1 MPFKFFSPDNR
12 PLAWAQISHQKVRLL
27 VAVGGIAFANILIF
41 MQLGFLSLFRNGA
54 TVVPESLNGDL
65 FLLDDSAEYLG
76 SPGFDRRRLY
86 QAAAVEGVTATMPLY
101 IRDGSWAYG
110 EYSSFGVRLFAFNPA
125 QEVFNILEV
134 NQQRSLL
141 HRPQS
146 ILFDRMSSSSFGPV
160 SEGIDQGLVTALLNN
175 QKAEVVGL
183 FSLGNSFFLG
193 SGNVMMSDASYRRW
207 FGDSA
212 ADRVHVGIITLAA
225 GAEPEA
231 VKAGIAASVP
241 GVEVFTHEEL
251 IAKELAYHETNPTG
265 PIFTFGAVMGFV
277 VGVVIVYQVLYADIN
292 DHLNEYATLKAIG
305 YSNRSLLS
313 VVIQEALLLGV
324 MGFIPGYGISLGMYW
339 FLVYLTELELV
350 MRASIAA
357 SVFALTML
365 MCLFSATIAS
375 RKLRSAD
382 PADVF

>member
-125 QEVFNILEV
+125 QEVFNIPEV

-141 HRPQS
+141 HRPRS
-146 ILFDRMSSSSFGPV
+146 ILFDRMSNSSFGPV
-160 SEGIDQGLVTALLNN
+160 SEEMDQSLVTALLNN

-193 SGNVMMSDASYRRW
+193 SGNVIMSDASYRRW

-212 ADRVHVGIITLAA
+212 AAQVHVGIITLAA
-225 GAEPEA
+225 GADREA

-324 MGFIPGYGISLGMYW
+324 LGFIPGYGISLGMYW

-365 MCLFSATIAS
+365 MCLLSATIAS

>member
-1 MPFKFFSPDNR
+1 MLFKFLPRDNR

-54 TVVPESLNGDL
+54 TIVPESLNGDL

-76 SPGFDRRRLY
+76 SPGFDLKQLY
-86 QAAAVEGVTATMPLY
+86 QAAAVDGVSATMPLY
-101 IRDGSWAYG
+101 ICDGNWAYG
-110 EYSSFGVRLFAFNPA
+110 EYSSFGARLFAFNPT
-125 QEVFNILEV
+125 QEVFNIPEV
-134 NQQRSLL
+134 NQQRAHLQ
-141 HRPQS
+141 RPRS
-146 ILFDRMSSSSFGPV
+146 ILFDRRSNSSFGPV
-160 SEGIDQGLVTALLNN
+160 PDSMGQGSVTALLNN

-193 SGNVMMSDASYRRW
+193 AGNVIMSDASYRRW
-207 FGDSA
+207 FGNSA
-212 ADRVHVGIITLAA
+212 AAQVHVGIITLATDSDL
-225 GAEPEA
+225 GS

-241 GVEVFTHEEL
+241 GVAVFTQEEL

-305 YSNRSLLS
+305 YSNIALLN
-313 VVIQEALLLGV
+313 VVVQEALLLGII
-324 MGFIPGYGISLGMYW
+324 GFVPGYGISLGMYW

-350 MRASIAA
+350 MRSSITT

>member
-1 MPFKFFSPDNR
+1 
-12 PLAWAQISHQKVRLL
+12 
-27 VAVGGIAFANILIF
+27 

-146 ILFDRMSSSSFGPV
+146 ILFDRMSNSSFGPV
-160 SEGIDQGLVTALLNN
+160 SEAMEPDLVTALLNN
-175 QKAEVVGL
+175 QRAEVVGL

-193 SGNVMMSDASYRRW
+193 SGNVIMSDASYRRW

-212 ADRVHVGIITLAA
+212 AAQVHVGIITLTT
-225 GAEPEA
+225 GADLQA

-251 IAKELAYHETNPTG
+251 IAQELAYHETNPTG

-324 MGFIPGYGISLGMYW
+324 MGFIPGYGISFGMYW

-365 MCLFSATIAS
+365 MCLLSATIAS

>member
-1 MPFKFFSPDNR
+1 
-12 PLAWAQISHQKVRLL
+12 V
-27 VAVGGIAFANILIF
+27 
-41 MQLGFLSLFRNGA
+41 
-54 TVVPESLNGDL
+54 
-65 FLLDDSAEYLG
+65 
-76 SPGFDRRRLY
+76 
-86 QAAAVEGVTATMPLY
+86 
-101 IRDGSWAYG
+101 
-110 EYSSFGVRLFAFNPA
+110 
-125 QEVFNILEV
+125 
-134 NQQRSLL
+134 
-141 HRPQS
+141 
-146 ILFDRMSSSSFGPV
+146 
-160 SEGIDQGLVTALLNN
+160 
-175 QKAEVVGL
+175 
-183 FSLGNSFFLG
+183 
-193 SGNVMMSDASYRRW
+193 
-207 FGDSA
+207 
-212 ADRVHVGIITLAA
+212 
-225 GAEPEA
+225 
-231 VKAGIAASVP
+231 AASVP

-324 MGFIPGYGISLGMYW
+324 LGFIPGYGISLGMYW

-365 MCLFSATIAS
+365 MCLLSATIAS